1 MAWFTDNQNVVSI
14 VDGRD
19 RVEQLQSL
27 ALEIFASC
35 ATNSISLE
43 MKWIPRDLN
52 TVADCLSRIIDF
64 DDYALNDD
72 IFRMLDVRWGPHSV
86 DTFACNY
93 NTKLAHFNSRFYQP
107 GTKAVDTF
115 TQDWKYDNNWLV
127 RPVSLIVKVIN
138 HLKLCKAEGSIVVPV
153 WKLSYFWTVLSQ
165 DGRHWSPFV
174 LERLVPSNV
183 MITLYKAC
191 VLPNFEYCSPLLL
204 GISRTL
210 NNKLER
216 ANHYH

>member
-14 VDGRD
+14 VNGGD

-86 DTFACNY
+86 DRFACNY
-93 NTKLAHFNSRFYQP
+93 NTKLARFNSSFYQP
-107 GTKAVDTF
+107 RTEAVDAF

-138 HLKLCKAEGSIVVPV
+138 HLKLCKAEDQDQCRRHPIFGQSCLRMVHIGVLLCMTGYYYLITSVSLSEA
-153 WKLSYFWTVLSQ
+153 KLRTVCL
-165 DGRHWSPFV
+165 
-174 LERLVPSNV
+174 
-183 MITLYKAC
+183 
-191 VLPNFEYCSPLLL
+191 
-204 GISRTL
+204 
-210 NNKLER
+210 
-216 ANHYH
+216 